1 MLMLLVIIL
10 DGRNSNLANLPLT
23 LIDYFA
29 AA

>member
-10 DGRNSNLANLPLT
+10 DSRHSNLASLPLT